1 MMMMVVVRVAV
12 LVMMMTMIRRWV
24 PGSKANVVVEGAYDV
39 DEFDGVY
46 GGVIDV
52 ADDDDDDD
60 DDDGICSS
68 VAILLS
74 IDKFGATAVR
84 SNYKQGS

>member
-39 DEFDGVY
+39 DEFDGVRRR
-46 GGVIDV
+46 DR
-52 ADDDDDDD
+52 
-60 DDDGICSS
+60 CC
-68 VAILLS
+68 
-74 IDKFGATAVR
+74 
-84 SNYKQGS
+84 